1 MRKLIYERTMFKL
14 LIEKTGI
21 LFAVT
26 TKSRSYYFF
35 YCTKLAGIRTA
46 PTTDPYPGI
55 VEVCE
60 YDIPRI
66 VHDWGRLANI
76 KLKGKLKYESELNKS
91 IIPLES

>member
-26 TKSRSYYFF
+26 TKSRAYFF
-35 YCTKLAGIRTA
+35 FVCSKFLGIRTA

-55 VEVCE
+55 VEVCG

-66 VHDWGRLANI
+66 VRNWDRLANI
-76 KLKGKLKYESELNKS
+76 KLRQKIKAGR
-91 IIPLES
+91 